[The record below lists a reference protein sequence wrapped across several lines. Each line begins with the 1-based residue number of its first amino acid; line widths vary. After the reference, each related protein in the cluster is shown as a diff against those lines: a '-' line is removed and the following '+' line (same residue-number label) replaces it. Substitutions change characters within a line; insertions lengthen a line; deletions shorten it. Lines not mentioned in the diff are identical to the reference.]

1 MPEGHSVHR
10 VALQFQRDFV
20 GHAISASSP
29 QGRFTE
35 GASIL
40 DGLTLREAKAV
51 GKQMFLGFDTVS
63 VRGATVRG
71 VDSGLWL
78 RIHLGI
84 YGAWDFAGTVS
95 PLFSAAEGGGDEG
108 GSHSVGA
115 PRGTGARSGVKYA
128 TEGQRRNVRVSEDE
142 RDLGVPLDE
151 TFPQEPVGA
160 VRVRLLT
167 EATVADLRGPTACEV
182 LDAAAVQ
189 LVLDRL
195 GPDPVTDAG
204 PAASAESA
212 QHAEQR
218 FVDAVKRRKVPIGQL
233 LMDQSIV
240 AGIGNV
246 YRAEMLF
253 RARLSPYTPANQV
266 PLDTV
271 HALWQDWC
279 ELLPIGIRE
288 GRMLTRLGEDAPKR
302 DTRAER
308 YWVYKREGLPCR
320 RCGTNIRLDV
330 MGARKLYWCPG
341 CQT

>member
-1 MPEGHSVHR
+1 MPEGHSIHR
-10 VALQFQRDFV
+10 VARQFQRDFV
-20 GHAISASSP
+20 GHTIAVSSP
-29 QGRFTE
+29 QGRFAE
-35 GASIL
+35 GAAVL

-51 GKQMFLGFDTVS
+51 GKQMFLGFDTVA
-63 VRGATVRG
+63 VVGTDVRG

-78 RIHLGI
+78 RVHLGI
-84 YGAWDFAGTVS
+84 YGAWDFAGIVS
-95 PLFSAAEGGGDEG
+95 PLFSAAEGGADEG

-115 PRGTGARSGVKYA
+115 PRGTGARSGVQYA

-151 TFPQEPVGA
+151 TFPHEPVGA

-182 LDAAAVQ
+182 LNAAGVQ
-189 LVLDRL
+189 LVLNRL
-195 GPDPVTDAG
+195 GPDPVTDLGEA
-204 PAASAESA
+204 
-212 QHAEQR
+212 AEQR
-218 FVDAVKRRKVPIGQL
+218 FVDAVTRRKVPIGQL

-253 RARLSPYTPANQV
+253 RARLSPYTPGNVV
-266 PLDTV
+266 PIDTV
-271 HALWQDWC
+271 RTLWRDWC

-288 GRMLTRLGEDAPKR
+288 GRMLTRLGDDAPKK